1 MKDNFYHFINEITKD
16 TKNHGESAKKLGSTF
31 FASIRRTLGATNPL
45 FSIVYGFLMNCKSRF
60 ARKLP
65 QHLLQI
71 CRSALRWYISLSRTT
86 GLSTDYRSGQISQ
99 WIFWHRYIV
108 YLSMS
113 HLLFW
118 SHFDLF
124 FIPSSLLL
132 KQIIA
137 ERNMKSLPNCI
148 DSVLFCISMEL
159 LWISYIPFITEV
171 SFYLRS

>member
-1 MKDNFYHFINEITKD
+1 MLLLQTYCIPILFLKFCWTNKRYNFYHFINEITKD

-86 GLSTDYRSGQISQ
+86 GLSTIYRSGQISQ
-99 WIFWHRYIV
+99 WIFWHRNIV
-108 YLSMS
+108 YLSMR
-113 HLLFW
+113 HTLYFGPTLTYF
-118 SHFDLF
+118 
-124 FIPSSLLL
+124 
-132 KQIIA
+132 
-137 ERNMKSLPNCI
+137 SLPVHC
-148 DSVLFCISMEL
+148 F
-159 LWISYIPFITEV
+159 
-171 SFYLRS
+171 